1 MVSAHHLIWRQD
13 GFWCSL
19 NTNVLWFWCRHF
31 FVLAFFWLWQFFLVM
46 AIFLFACHD
55 SDIKRILVSDALE
68 LLVSWLNNEHQP
80 KSSFGY
86 HWLLE
91 AFGVDCYKYQ

>member
-1 MVSAHHLIWRQD
+1 MQFEHQRSPVLVSP
-13 GFWCSL
+13 
-19 NTNVLWFWCRHF
+19 
-31 FVLAFFWLWQFFLVM
+31 FFWVM
-46 AIFLFACHD
+46 AVFFGDCNFLFACHD

>member
-1 MVSAHHLIWRQD
+1 MQFKHQRSLVLVSP
-13 GFWCSL
+13 
-19 NTNVLWFWCRHF
+19 F
-31 FVLAFFWLWQFFLVM
+31 FCAGIFLVM

-86 HWLLE
+86 HWLFE